1 VAEAVE
7 LSRKLKRPVQV
18 LWSRDDDF
26 QHDFYRP
33 ANAVW
38 LRAALRRGR
47 PVAWMQRV
55 AGPDLALDGVDIPYS
70 IPNVQVEAVR
80 SDPGVPTGPWRS
92 VGESQNAFAVESF
105 VDELAASA
113 GAGPLEFR
121 RALLSGRS
129 RHRAVLELAAQKASW
144 GAPLPP
150 RHGRGIAVYHS
161 YGSWVAQVA
170 EVSVT
175 PDNLLRVH
183 RVVCAIDCGIA
194 VNPNTV
200 AAQVEGA
207 VAFALSAAMFE
218 AITLARG
225 EVQQKSFDDY
235 RLLTLPEMPAVE
247 VHILPSRE
255 PPGGVGEPGVPPLAP
270 AIANAICA
278 ATGMRLRRLP
288 LLGQQAGAGLAGLSP
303 AG

>member
-1 VAEAVE
+1 
-7 LSRKLKRPVQV
+7 
-18 LWSRDDDF
+18 
-26 QHDFYRP
+26 
-33 ANAVW
+33 
-38 LRAALRRGR
+38 
-47 PVAWMQRV
+47 
-55 AGPDLALDGVDIPYS
+55 
-70 IPNVQVEAVR
+70 
-80 SDPGVPTGPWRS
+80 

-113 GAGPLEFR
+113 GADPLEFR
-121 RALLSGRS
+121 RTLLSRRS
-129 RHRAVLELAAQKASW
+129 RHRVVLDLAAQKAGW
-144 GAPLPP
+144 GGPLPP

-175 PDNLLRVH
+175 PDDLLRVH

-207 VAFALSAAMFE
+207 VAFGLSAALFE
-218 AITLARG
+218 AITLERG

-235 RLLTLPEMPAVE
+235 RLLALREMPAVE

-255 PPGGVGEPGVPPLAP
+255 APGGVGEPGVPPLAA
-270 AIANAICA
+270 AIANAIGA
-278 ATGMRLRRLP
+278 VTGRRLRRLP
-288 LLGQQAGAGLAGLSP
+288 LLGQGSGAGLAGLSP
-303 AG
+303 AA